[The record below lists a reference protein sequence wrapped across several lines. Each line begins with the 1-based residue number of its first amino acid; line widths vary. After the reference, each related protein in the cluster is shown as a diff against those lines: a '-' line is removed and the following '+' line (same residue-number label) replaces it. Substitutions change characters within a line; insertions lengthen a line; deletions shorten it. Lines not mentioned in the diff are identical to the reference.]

1 MMVTKSKEEIEQDL
15 KWIRRNAEAT
25 IMSVDK
31 ALKSGSWEI
40 ELGYLTEKT
49 GKQKRTVDELVEAY
63 QSEWKK
69 DKDKWVR
76 VKRVI

>member
-1 MMVTKSKEEIEQDL
+1 MTTKSKEEVEQDL

-31 ALKSGSWEI
+31 ALRSGHWEI
-40 ELGYLTEKT
+40 ELQYLTEKT
-49 GKQKRTVDELVEAY
+49 GKQKKTVDELMEAY

-76 VKRVI
+76 IKKVI

>member
-1 MMVTKSKEEIEQDL
+1 MSTKSKEEVEQDL

-40 ELGYLTEKT
+40 ELQYLTEKT
-49 GKQKRTVDELVEAY
+49 GKQKKTVDELMEAY

-76 VKRVI
+76 IKKVI